1 LNGKVSIVLI
11 LIVCILISLTGGVTS
26 FKEGFKDAGLS
37 SALKEKDYEVLGS
50 VTMHSAITNILGF
63 ISFGGRGYE
72 ELLEIAKEQYEDCDA
87 VINIYEDVDTS
98 IILGVYNKFKHNY
111 TGTAIKFI

>member
-1 LNGKVSIVLI
+1 MNGKVSIVFCFSSLFHLSFRFGRTYERSIVLI
-11 LIVCILISLTGGVTS
+11 LIVCILISLTGCVTS

-37 SALKEKDYEVLGS
+37 SALKEKDYEVLGF

-72 ELLEIAKEQYEDCDA
+72 ELLEIAKEQY
-87 VINIYEDVDTS
+87 VM
-98 IILGVYNKFKHNY
+98 L
-111 TGTAIKFI
+111 